1 MMCSIESLTA
11 KETRGSLYVAEGWAA
26 RYEGDMTV
34 VRSIARPLLS
44 CVFVVQGVNAVRN
57 PEPLVPRAKPVADRI
72 VPLVKK
78 VAPPQIGDH
87 VPEDTKNLVRLNGAA
102 QVIGGLA
109 LATGNARRLGASL
122 LAASLVPTTL
132 AGHRWWE
139 IEDPTLRN
147 QQRIHFMKN
156 LSLFGGLLLA
166 AVDTE
171 GQPGLAWRAT
181 HATQVAKREAAR
193 KARLAKREAR
203 RAARAAKRE
212 AQLRARQ
219 AKAELPFTG

>member
-1 MMCSIESLTA
+1 M
-11 KETRGSLYVAEGWAA
+11 
-26 RYEGDMTV
+26 
-34 VRSIARPLLS
+34 RSIARPLLS
-44 CVFVVQGVNAVRN
+44 CVFVVQGLNAVRN

-102 QVIGGLA
+102 QVVGGLA
-109 LATGNARRLGASL
+109 LATGNARRLGATL

-156 LSLFGGLLLA
+156 LSLFGGLMLA

-181 HATQVAKREAAR
+181 HGTKVAKREASR
-193 KARLAKREAR
+193 KAQLAKREAK
-203 RAARAAKRE
+203 RAAKTAKRE
-212 AQLRARQ
+212 AQLRARL
-219 AKAELPFTG
+219 AKAELPFTD

>member
-1 MMCSIESLTA
+1 M
-11 KETRGSLYVAEGWAA
+11 
-26 RYEGDMTV
+26 
-34 VRSIARPLLS
+34 LS
-44 CVFVVQGVNAVRN
+44 CVFLVQGLNAVRN

-102 QVIGGLA
+102 QLVGGLA
-109 LATGNARRLGASL
+109 LATGNGRRLGAAL

-147 QQRIHFMKN
+147 QQRVQFMKN
-156 LSLFGGLLLA
+156 VGLFGGLLLA

-181 HATQVAKREAAR
+181 HGTQVAKRETAR
-193 KARLAKREAR
+193 RARLAKREAR

-212 AQLRARQ
+212 ALVRVRL
-219 AKAELPFTG
+219 AKAELPFTD

>member
-1 MMCSIESLTA
+1 
-11 KETRGSLYVAEGWAA
+11 
-26 RYEGDMTV
+26 MTV

-44 CVFVVQGVNAVRN
+44 SVFVMQGLNAVRN

-78 VAPPQIGDH
+78 VAPAQIGDH

-102 QVIGGLA
+102 QVVGGLA
-109 LATGNARRLGASL
+109 LATGNGRRLGATL

-139 IEDPTLRN
+139 IEDPTLRS

-171 GQPGLAWRAT
+171 GQPGLAWRASHGT
-181 HATQVAKREAAR
+181 KVAKREAAR
-193 KARLAKREAR
+193 KAQLAKREAR

-219 AKAELPFTG
+219 AKAELPFTD

>member
-1 MMCSIESLTA
+1 M
-11 KETRGSLYVAEGWAA
+11 
-26 RYEGDMTV
+26 
-34 VRSIARPLLS
+34 LS
-44 CVFVVQGVNAVRN
+44 CVFLVQGLNAVRN

-102 QVIGGLA
+102 QLVGGLA
-109 LATGNARRLGASL
+109 LATGNGRRLGAAL

-147 QQRIHFMKN
+147 QQRVQFLKN
-156 LSLFGGLLLA
+156 VGLFGGLLLA

-181 HATQVAKREAAR
+181 HGTQVAKRETAR
-193 KARLAKREAR
+193 RARLAKREAR

-212 AQLRARQ
+212 ALVRVRL
-219 AKAELPFTG
+219 AKAELPFTD